1 MYILFLDAQER
12 KQVGFVMK
20 IKRLLLGASLVFLLT
35 GCTLKLPFLPGNKSS
50 SNNDSSQTSNSG
62 SGDSS
67 GVSSSSSSGSSV
79 TPEDVVAYYS
89 TISDSLTGDS
99 LKSALNTLNNQKRI
113 RTMSYKGHRNYF
125 KYTERVAETPANKM
139 VGFYDSALVS
149 AEWDNQETWNHEH
162 VWPNSHGGGSGGDLS
177 SPYIDADIHMV
188 RPTSVSLNSE
198 RGNQFYGNSLYDAGK
213 YVAAYRGVAARIIF
227 YCAIADTRLEIIDS
241 NTGGGHSMGK
251 LADLLQWNLQ
261 YLPTTDDSAD
271 TALRVEQNRNNVI
284 YSRSDLQGNRNPF
297 IDHPEYACKIWG
309 NTNST
314 TKSICGL
321 A

>member
-35 GCTLKLPFLPGNKSS
+35 GCTLKFPFLPGKKSS
-50 SNNDSSQTSNSG
+50 NDSSQTSDSG
-62 SGDSS
+62 SGASGDSS
-67 GVSSSSSSGSSV
+67 ASSSSSPSSQ
-79 TPEDVVAYYS
+79 DVGEYYA
-89 TISDSLTGDS
+89 TIDDSLTGDS
-99 LKSALNTLNNQKRI
+99 LKAALNTLNNQKRI

-125 KYTERVAETPANKM
+125 KYTERVAETPADKM

-149 AEWDNQETWNHEH
+149 AEWDNQATWNHEH
-162 VWPNSHGGGSGGDLS
+162 VWPNSHGGGSNGDLS

-227 YCAIADTRLEIIDS
+227 YCAIADTRLDIVDANS
-241 NTGGGHSMGK
+241 GGGHSMGK
-251 LADLLQWNLQ
+251 LSDLLAWNLQ
-261 YLPTTDDSAD
+261 YLPTTDSSAD
-271 TALRVEQNRNNVI
+271 TALRVEQNRNEVI